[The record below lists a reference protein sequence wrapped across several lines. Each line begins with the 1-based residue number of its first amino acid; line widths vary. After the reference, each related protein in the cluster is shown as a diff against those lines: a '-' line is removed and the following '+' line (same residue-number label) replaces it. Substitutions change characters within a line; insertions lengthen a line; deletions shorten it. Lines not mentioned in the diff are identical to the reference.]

1 MTLERPPRIP
11 SLNGRFIQAMEV
23 LGHTGYSFSK
33 ELGTSEAVISNIRKE
48 KNPPNVQL
56 IERLLN
62 KYEEIDPEWLLAGR
76 GRMLRVSTDK
86 VVESDPEALTILRQL
101 DDRVKKLEG
110 LLQRSIKNQL
120 NRSVMVDEVFNDVQQ
135 QLVQLERNVTKVMK
149 GPRKTA

>member
-1 MTLERPPRIP
+1 
-11 SLNGRFIQAMEV
+11 MEV

-62 KYEEIDPEWLLAGR
+62 KYEEIDPEWLLSGR
-76 GRMLRVSTDK
+76 GRMLRMRSDQA
-86 VVESDPEALTILRQL
+86 VVESEALSILRQL